1 MTKLQLIVD
10 GGKAVSNQAI
20 AQTLGPMKI
29 PINEVLSKINEKT
42 AAFQGIKIPVEVN
55 VNDKDKT
62 YDIKV
67 GSPPVSEL
75 IKKELKLEKGSGTP
89 NREKLSNLGV
99 EQVIKI
105 AKQKMDGLL
114 DKTLKAAVKTV
125 AGTCNSMGLLIES
138 KTSDA
143 FSRDLE
149 AGKYDKELQSGTIE
163 VSAEKKERLQQ
174 EFLVIQERLR
184 KEQERLKA
192 EAEAKAAAAEEK
204 KAAEAVAAPA
214 AAEGAKKVEAGAAEK
229 KAPEAGKPAAGGDKK
244 AAAPAAAEKKAPE
257 KKK

>member
-10 GGKAVSNQAI
+10 GGKATTTPAM

-29 PINEVLSKINEKT
+29 PLNEVLAKINDKT
-42 AAFQGIKIPVEVN
+42 KAFQGIKVPVEVN

-62 YDIKV
+62 YDVKV
-67 GSPPVSEL
+67 GSPPASEL

-89 NREKLSNLGV
+89 NREKLVNLGV

-105 AKQKMDGLL
+105 AQQKMDGLL
-114 DKTLKAAVKTV
+114 DKTLKAAVKTI
-125 AGTCNSMGLLIES
+125 AGTCNSMGLLIEG

-143 FSRDLE
+143 FTRDLE
-149 AGKYDKELQSGTIE
+149 AGKYDQELKEVKIE
-163 VSAEKKERLQQ
+163 IAPEKKARLQQ
-174 EFLVIQERLR
+174 ELQTIQERLR

-192 EAEAKAAAAEEK
+192 EEEAKAAAV
-204 KAAEAVAAPA
+204 AAEKPAEAAPA
-214 AAEGAKKVEAGAAEK
+214 EGATKEGEK
-229 KAPEAGKPAAGGDKK
+229 KPAEAGKAPAAGAEKK
-244 AAAPAAAEKKAPE
+244 AAAPAAEKKAPE

>member
-1 MTKLQLIVD
+1 MTKLQLIVE
-10 GGKAVSNQAI
+10 GGKATPTAAI

-29 PINEVLSKINEKT
+29 PINEVISKVNEKT
-42 AAFQGIKIPVEVN
+42 KAFQGIKVPVEVF

-89 NREKLSNLGV
+89 NREKLANVGV
-99 EQVIKI
+99 ETVIKVAI
-105 AKQKMDGLL
+105 QKREGLF

-125 AGTCNSMGLLIES
+125 AGTFNSMGILIEG
-138 KTSDA
+138 KTSDQ
-143 FSRDLE
+143 FNKDLN
-149 AGKYDKELQSGTIE
+149 AGVYDKELKDEKIE
-163 VSAEKKERLQQ
+163 VSPEKKARLQEQ
-174 EFLVIQERLR
+174 LTAIQEHLK

-192 EAEAKAAAAEEK
+192 EEEAAKAAAAPKPEE
-204 KAAEAVAAPA
+204 AAPAEAVAA
-214 AAEGAKKVEAGAAEK
+214 EAKPGEKKPEIAAEK
-229 KAPEAGKPAAGGDKK
+229 KPAEAGK
-244 AAAPAAAEKKAPE
+244 AAPVAEKKAPE

>member
-10 GGKAVSNQAI
+10 GGKATTTQAM

-29 PINEVLSKINEKT
+29 PLNEVLAKINEKT
-42 AAFQGIKIPVEVN
+42 AAFQGIKVPVEVN

-89 NREKLSNLGV
+89 NREKLMNLGV

-125 AGTCNSMGLLIES
+125 AGTCNSMGLLIEG

-143 FSRDLE
+143 FTRDLE
-149 AGKYDKELQSGTIE
+149 AGKFDKELQ
-163 VSAEKKERLQQ
+163 AEKIDLDPEKKARLQQ
-174 EFLVIQERLR
+174 ELQTIQERLK

-192 EAEAKAAAAEEK
+192 EEEAKAAAAAAEKPVVEAAPVAGTEK
-204 KAAEAVAAPA
+204 KA
-214 AAEGAKKVEAGAAEK
+214 EAGAEK
-229 KAPEAGKPAAGGDKK
+229 KAPEAGKA
-244 AAAPAAAEKKAPE
+244 AAAPAVEKKAPE